1 MSKANEIAS
10 KAENE
15 TIVAF
20 VRTLKSLKGKIT
32 IKLKRIENP
41 RIGIDNIY

>member
-1 MSKANEIAS
+1 MSKANEMAS

-15 TIVAF
+15 TIVVPF
-20 VRTLKSLKGKIT
+20 VRNQLKEKIT

-41 RIGIDNIY
+41 RIDR

>member
-1 MSKANEIAS
+1 MSKANEMAS

-15 TIVAF
+15 TIVALCPYTEIIERKNNNK
-20 VRTLKSLKGKIT
+20 V
-32 IKLKRIENP
+32 KRIE

>member
-1 MSKANEIAS
+1 MAS

-15 TIVAF
+15 TIVALCPY
-20 VRTLKSLKGKIT
+20 TEI
-32 IKLKRIENP
+32 IERKNNNKVKKDRNP

>member
-1 MSKANEIAS
+1 MAS

-20 VRTLKSLKGKIT
+20 VRKLKSLKGKIT
-32 IKLKRIENP
+32 IKK
-41 RIGIDNIY
+41 G

>member
-1 MSKANEIAS
+1 MAS

-15 TIVAF
+15 TMSV
-20 VRTLKSLKGKIT
+20 LLCPKSLKEKIT

-41 RIGIDNIY
+41 RIDR